1 MHSISV
7 VIPVYNAEKTLD
19 ELYDQLVV
27 VLESLDSQFEIIMV
41 EDHGQDESWEIIQ
54 SITVRDSRVRGIRLS
69 RNFGQHNALLCG
81 IRVARND
88 VIITMD
94 DDLQNPVVEIPNL
107 LSKLEQGYDVVYGTP
122 DKVQQGWVR
131 KIATQITK
139 LVLQNAI
146 GVESAQRVSG
156 FRAFRA
162 KFCVAFKDY
171 QSPFVSIDVL
181 LTWGTANFGFITV
194 EHVPRRYGYSNYT
207 VMQLIKHTMNLL
219 TGFSTLPLQLASF
232 VGFFFAL
239 FGIAVLG
246 WVLSRY
252 VLYGS
257 AVTGFPF
264 LASIIAIFSGA
275 QLFALGIFGEYL
287 ARMHFRTLGRP
298 AYVVAESSPV
308 VEDEVSEYKSTK
320 IIKDQD

>member
-1 MHSISV
+1 MQSISV
-7 VIPVYNAEKTLD
+7 VIPVYNAGNTLA
-19 ELYDQLVV
+19 ELYGQLVV
-27 VLESLDSQFEIIMV
+27 VLESLDPQFEIIMV
-41 EDHGQDESWEIIQ
+41 EDHGQDNSWEIIQ
-54 SITVRDSRVRGIRLS
+54 SIAGRDSRVRGIRLS

-81 IRVARND
+81 IRDARND

-94 DDLQNPVVEIPNL
+94 DDLQNPAVEIPNL

-122 DKVQQGWVR
+122 DKVQQVWIR
-131 KIATQITK
+131 KLATQVTK

-146 GVESAQRVSG
+146 GVASARRVSG

-162 KFCVAFKDY
+162 KFCVAFKEY

-181 LTWGTANFGFITV
+181 LTWGAANFGYITV
-194 EHVPRRYGYSNYT
+194 KHASRRHGNSNYT

-239 FGIAVLG
+239 FGVGVLG
-246 WVLSRY
+246 WVLIMY
-252 VLYGS
+252 AFYGS
-257 AVTGFPF
+257 PVAGFPF

-287 ARMHFRTLGRP
+287 ARMHFRTMGRP
-298 AYVVAESSPV
+298 AYVVAESSAGFGNV
-308 VEDEVSEYKSTK
+308 VSESQPSKM
-320 IIKDQD
+320 IEDQD